1 MTSALIELYGISKY
15 YQIGLEGFR
24 ALKNLSLKLDKNE
37 YVAITG
43 RSGSGKSTLMNII
56 GCLDTPDEGKFH
68 LDGKDVSRMNETEL
82 SKLRNQSVGF
92 IFQNFNLLPRAD
104 VLHNVMQ
111 PLIYR
116 CMRNAERK
124 MKAMQVLE
132 RVGLETKIANFPNQL
147 SGGQRQRVA
156 IARALVTRPSIILGD
171 EPTGNL
177 DSKTAQDIMA
187 LFDELHGEGHTIIL
201 VTHEQDIAD
210 RCHRVIRLADG
221 EIVQD
226 SMHARRL
233 AYG

>member
-1 MTSALIELYGISKY
+1 MAAALIELKDINKY
-15 YQIGLEGFR
+15 YEIGLERFR
-24 ALKNLSLKLDKNE
+24 ALKNLSLRVDKNE
-37 YVAITG
+37 YLAITG

-56 GCLDTPDEGKFH
+56 GCLDTPDEGKFC
-68 LDGKDVSRMNETEL
+68 LNGKDVSCLGEADL
-82 SKLRNQSVGF
+82 SALRNRSVGF

-111 PLIYR
+111 PLVFR
-116 CMRNAERK
+116 FMPTAERK
-124 MKAMQVLE
+124 AKAMQVLE
-132 RVGLETKIANFPNQL
+132 RVGLISKIANFPNQL
-147 SGGQRQRVA
+147 SGGQKQRVA

-177 DSKTAQDIMA
+177 DSKTALEVMA
-187 LFDELHGEGHTIIL
+187 LFDELHNEGHTIIL

-226 SMHARRL
+226 VLQTRMA
-233 AYG
+233 ANA